1 MEDPPAEFGE
11 CSKDSEVAP
20 ALIAVHPSQDSVAVA
35 VGSDLRVFDLR
46 QGGAVSLED
55 NSSSGSLHKDSIRAI
70 RYGANGKLLVSAGDD
85 KVVKVWL
92 TESWRCITTVCS
104 EKRVTAVAIS
114 NDGLYVCF
122 ADKFGVVW
130 IVKLDGLDGENVVIK
145 KADPMLSHY
154 CSIITSLEFSPDGKY
169 VVSADRDFKIRVTV
183 FPKKPLDGAHEIQSF
198 CLGHTEFVSCL
209 AFVCTQEYPQ
219 GFLVSGSGDSTVRL
233 WDIPSGSLLNTCEIG
248 EKAGLLESNDGET
261 ECCSAVTDLCT
272 SLDGSLVAV
281 AVQRQVPEYSLYT
294 VLLVKLPV
302 GSPIPCMIENN
313 LFIYCSLQGIV
324 ILNCDL
330 SSRTLSHAKVVS
342 ICGGTFIPTSLRT
355 CSATGLLWMVTGV
368 SDLHVSEHPSL
379 ARVRVISGFRK
390 SNPDSHQHEPL
401 LLEDNEI
408 PAGTKLLEKL
418 QGSLSYSEED
428 FLAAAEA
435 VKKAMSNLL
444 IKKQYSAENREFRKR
459 TRNDK
464 KGKP

>member
-46 QGGAVSLED
+46 
-55 NSSSGSLHKDSIRAI
+55 
-70 RYGANGKLLVSAGDD
+70 
-85 KVVKVWL
+85 
-92 TESWRCITTVCS
+92 CS

-114 NDGLYVCF
+114 NGGLYVCF

-281 AVQRQVPEYSLYT
+281 AVQRQVPEYSL
-294 VLLVKLPV
+294 
-302 GSPIPCMIENN
+302 
-313 LFIYCSLQGIV
+313 LQGIV

>member
-11 CSKDSEVAP
+11 SSKDSEVAP
-20 ALIAVHPSQDSVAVA
+20 ALIAVHPSQESVAVA
-35 VGSDLRVFDLR
+35 VGSELRVFDLR
-46 QGGAVSLED
+46 QGCAVSLED

-85 KVVKVWL
+85 KVVKVWS

-104 EKRVTAVAIS
+104 EKRVSAVAIS

-130 IVKLDGLDGENVVIK
+130 IVELDGPDGENVVNK
-145 KADPMLSHY
+145 KAAPMLSHY

-183 FPKKPLDGAHEIQSF
+183 LPKKPLDGAHEIQSF

-219 GFLVSGSGDSTVRL
+219 GFIVSGSGDSTVRL
-233 WDIPSGSLLNTCEIG
+233 WDISSGFLLNTCEVG
-248 EKAGLLESNDGET
+248 EKAGLLESNGGET
-261 ECCSAVTDLCT
+261 ECYSAVTDLCT

-281 AVQRQVPEYSLYT
+281 AVQ
-294 VLLVKLPV
+294 
-302 GSPIPCMIENN
+302 
-313 LFIYCSLQGIV
+313 SLQGIV

-330 SSRTLSHAKVVS
+330 SSRTLSGAKVIS

-379 ARVRVISGFRK
+379 ARVRVISGFK
-390 SNPDSHQHEPL
+390 KTSPNSDQQGPFV
-401 LLEDNEI
+401 LEDNEI

-444 IKKQYSAENREFRKR
+444 IKKQYSTENREFRKR

>member
-114 NDGLYVCF
+114 NGGLYVCF

-281 AVQRQVPEYSLYT
+281 AVQ
-294 VLLVKLPV
+294 
-302 GSPIPCMIENN
+302 
-313 LFIYCSLQGIV
+313 SLQGIV